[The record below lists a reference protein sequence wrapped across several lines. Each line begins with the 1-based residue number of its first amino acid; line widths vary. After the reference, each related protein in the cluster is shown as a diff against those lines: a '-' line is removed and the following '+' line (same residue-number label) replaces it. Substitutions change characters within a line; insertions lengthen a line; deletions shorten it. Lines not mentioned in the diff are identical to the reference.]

1 MPPRGRL
8 PSPAASGPC
17 TCNCLLQEVKQR
29 NINSETCIRISKSQN
44 EYIFNNHGNQWS
56 CCFSGGFNSSSEPGN
71 FMDFEGTTSRILL
84 PTHPVHPIRT
94 ESRFRASWFSLGR
107 SVKGLSTEKRP
118 RKTEKRLPFFWGGM
132 DLFRRKY
139 LLIFMEKTCSIMN
152 LIENQNWL
160 SRIQEEDWILSD
172 RKHLL
177 KDNSAR
183 GNKPNPM
190 RGKYHLFYP
199 ISLPSTV
206 CICLYWLGIHP
217 FETTIELT
225 ERFWTNSSVFFFE
238 PMTSGLQKPK
248 LRILYFTRMGWP
260 VLHQSKVALGA
271 AHGAYE
277 IHRPFFWPIVMGD
290 SYAVASR
297 DGAMGS
303 NWQPE
308 NLWAPSRRRWQTN
321 ELVQLRW
328 SWR

>member
-1 MPPRGRL
+1 MTGSICSRTIAPGAINQIPWE
-8 PSPAASGPC
+8 AS
-17 TCNCLLQEVKQR
+17 T
-29 NINSETCIRISKSQN
+29 I
-44 EYIFNNHGNQWS
+44 YFH
-56 CCFSGGFNSSSEPGN
+56 
-71 FMDFEGTTSRILL
+71 
-84 PTHPVHPIRT
+84 
-94 ESRFRASWFSLGR
+94 
-107 SVKGLSTEKRP
+107 
-118 RKTEKRLPFFWGGM
+118 
-132 DLFRRKY
+132 
-139 LLIFMEKTCSIMN
+139 
-152 LIENQNWL
+152 
-160 SRIQEEDWILSD
+160 
-172 RKHLL
+172 
-177 KDNSAR
+177 
-183 GNKPNPM
+183 
-190 RGKYHLFYP
+190 P

-238 PMTSGLQKPK
+238 QMTSGLQKPK

-303 NWQPE
+303 TWQPD

-321 ELVQLRW
+321 ELVQLRLIMTIKVMINVMIKLMFVTLQAEAQYCFFPGG
-328 SWR
+328 SHRNGA